1 AILLDQLHAASRV
14 SRAIV
19 PVHIIRRARDYLPR
33 AVSVVVAVISVTIVI
48 TVAVPV
54 VVSIVVPISIPA
66 SSAIH
71 REVSPAAVVH
81 PNAAVVRSPAV
92 ALRASRL
99 ATLSHQLRSPWSV
112 G

>member
-1 AILLDQLHAASRV
+1 AASRV

-33 AVSVVVAVISVTIVI
+33 AVSVVVAVISGLGAVT
-48 TVAVPV
+48 VPV
-54 VVSIVVPISIPA
+54 VVPIVVSILIPA
-66 SSAIH
+66 SAAIH
-71 REVSPAAVVH
+71 REISPAAVVH
-81 PNAAVVRSPAV
+81 PDAAVVRSPAV
-92 ALRASRL
+92 APRAGRL

>member
-1 AILLDQLHAASRV
+1 LLDQLHAASRV

-33 AVSVVVAVISVTIVI
+33 AVSVIVAVISVLGAVP
-48 TVAVPV
+48 VPV
-54 VVSIVVPISIPA
+54 VVSISIPA
-66 SSAIH
+66 TSAIH
-71 REVSPAAVVH
+71 REISPAAVVH
-81 PNAAVVRSPAV
+81 PDAAVVGSPAV